1 MMVFG
6 RGLTEGGWD
15 AAQGEVEGWLREQ
28 RVVGWGQVLERGAQ
42 LVVLI
47 E

>member
-1 MMVFG
+1 MMVFDQ
-6 RGLTEGGWD
+6 GLTEGGWD

-28 RVVGWGQVLERGAQ
+28 RVVGWVQVLERGAQ